1 MLCHVMA
8 PPNPPGPSSYTM
20 APPFHL
26 ELGDLLVLQS
36 RALPQA
42 LVLRLQ
48 VRHPLAQLLLHALV
62 LPHHVAGDVEGV
74 LPLLLQGGREGVVA
88 LPP

>member
-8 PPNPPGPSSYTM
+8 PPHRPGLSSY
-20 APPFHL
+20 AIAHHHL
-26 ELGDLLVLQS
+26 ELGDLLILQS

-48 VRHPLAQLLLHALV
+48 VRHPLAQLLLHRFV